1 MNIIPFVD
9 LKAQYRSIKEEINS
23 AIQNVIQDTA
33 FIKGKYVDKF
43 EEDYAKAYGAKHCIG
58 VSNGTDAL
66 YVVQKALGI
75 GPGDEV
81 ITVANTW
88 ISTAET
94 IFQTGAKAVFVD
106 IEPDF
111 YNIDTN
117 KILEKITERTK
128 AIIPVHLYGQPA
140 KIDTIVEICKEE
152 GLYLIEDT
160 AQAHFSTF
168 NGQNVGTFG
177 DAGTFSFFP
186 AKNMGAYGDAGAII
200 TNDDSLAQRMRAF
213 ANHGAPNRHDHE
225 VEGIVSRMD
234 GLQAA
239 ILSVKLNHIKKWNEK
254 RLENALYYNDKL
266 SHVIST
272 PKIREKANHVFH
284 QYVVRV
290 DNRAE
295 LIKYLKDKGIA
306 TGVHYPTALPF
317 LEVYKNL
324 GHSSK
329 DFPVSHDYQGK
340 ILSLPIYPELRIE
353 HLEYISQSI
362 LNFYN

>member
-1 MNIIPFVD
+1 VKIPFAD
-9 LKAQYRSIKEEINS
+9 LKAQYHSIKDEIDT
-23 AIQNVIQDTA
+23 AIKNVIQDTA
-33 FIKGKYVDKF
+33 FIKGKYVKKF
-43 EEDYAKAYGAKHCIG
+43 EKDYAKAYGTKHCIG

-94 IFQTGAKAVFVD
+94 IFQTGAEAIFVD

-111 YNIDTN
+111 YNIDVN
-117 KILEKITERTK
+117 KIIEKINERTK

-140 KIDTIVEICKEE
+140 NMESIVKICKER

-160 AQAHFSTF
+160 AQAHFSTYGGK
-168 NGQNVGTFG
+168 NAGTFG

-186 AKNMGAYGDAGAII
+186 AKNMGAYGDAGGII
-200 TNDDSLAQRMRAF
+200 TNDDVLAQKMRIF

-239 ILSVKLNHIKKWNEK
+239 ILSVKLNHIKKWNKK
-254 RLENALYYNDKL
+254 RLQNALYYNDKL
-266 SHVIST
+266 SDVIFT
-272 PKIREKANHVFH
+272 PKIRENVNHVFH

-290 DNRAE
+290 EERE
-295 LIKYLKDKGIA
+295 KLREYLKEKGIS
-306 TGVHYPTALPF
+306 TGIHYPTPLPF
-317 LEVYKNL
+317 LKVYKNL
-324 GHSSK
+324 GLNHN
-329 DFPVSHDYQGK
+329 DFPISHDYQSK
-340 ILSLPIYPELRIE
+340 ILSLPIYPELSKKQLDYVCNSIIE
-353 HLEYISQSI
+353 
-362 LNFYN
+362 FYSN